1 MNRSSPTSEAL
12 LLFPATLSQAIEIN
26 ENPETETDSVLEM
39 LPYSKLKQKWREQQ
53 QKRQTWVNR
62 AIKCCNCEVTGS
74 AVNKCANNREAMQ
87 ISAPVGRGV
96 SALNIPKDPT
106 SPCLRSVDLQS
117 GIHASTESL
126 AMTILISVVINYR
139 VLKVSD
145 ELWKR
150 FNSLASG
157 IADPAGCLA
166 LANVFYDFLGRI
178 HTLNADFSRR
188 DPYNASLL
196 AGEHEESR
204 GTVMAATVHVYRIHD
219 PEPSVIPRTWLSPQY
234 AYGAHVFRWKE
245 YLFITSNKKP
255 NVSGVQDIS
264 LKGLSDEQGFLHAAA
279 ASRKAPQVVE
289 QAYLEIINNE
299 ELAGEFTAVC
309 DCCDAVMIEYLKI
322 VKTEWL
328 KFAEA
333 FESGLQCLLQT
344 TKEAEVEKALKQLK
358 NCLHI
363 LRDTMGNITHEQQT
377 ENIQHSKSWAL
388 DSLLC
393 LLGDCLGRM
402 EMINWA
408 FDMAKPSKE
417 PYDLL
422 RLRGDLMYIKGRYK
436 QGIEELDE
444 NLARLTANDD
454 AATSTLTGRSTVH
467 QSLLHLCIVLLES
480 QPSIT
485 AHRLRRQLDI
495 MNWQST
501 NWEKT
506 CNESDDLS
514 DDNYLDIAFTL
525 EDLEAFEGIKLTGE
539 MVKEQYTAL
548 MRELRRLAGDI
559 APGVLKSDDFS
570 LTANVILICTGIGVH
585 AVAPQLE
592 DDFYART
599 DFENHAAEL
608 SRSPLY
614 QEKRISSEGAA
625 DELDRII
632 LPLRPN
638 RDPAPSPEI
647 KDSDVS
653 RLPLPERRLGKRL
666 SDGDLSQQKRS
677 KMSEASDFW

>member
-1 MNRSSPTSEAL
+1 
-12 LLFPATLSQAIEIN
+12 
-26 ENPETETDSVLEM
+26 
-39 LPYSKLKQKWREQQ
+39 
-53 QKRQTWVNR
+53 
-62 AIKCCNCEVTGS
+62 
-74 AVNKCANNREAMQ
+74 
-87 ISAPVGRGV
+87 
-96 SALNIPKDPT
+96 
-106 SPCLRSVDLQS
+106 
-117 GIHASTESL
+117 
-126 AMTILISVVINYR
+126 
-139 VLKVSD
+139 
-145 ELWKR
+145 
-150 FNSLASG
+150 
-157 IADPAGCLA
+157 
-166 LANVFYDFLGRI
+166 
-178 HTLNADFSRR
+178 
-188 DPYNASLL
+188 
-196 AGEHEESR
+196 
-204 GTVMAATVHVYRIHD
+204 MAATVHVYRIHD
-219 PEPSVIPRTWLSPQY
+219 PEPSVIPRTGLSPQY

-309 DCCDAVMIEYLKI
+309 DRCDAVMIEYLEI

-363 LRDTMGNITHEQQT
+363 LRDSMGNVTHEQQT
-377 ENIQHSKSWAL
+377 ENIQHPKSWAL

-402 EMINWA
+402 EMIKWA
-408 FDMAKPSKE
+408 FDMAKPSKG

-436 QGIEELDE
+436 QGIGELDE

-454 AATSTLTGRSTVH
+454 AATSTLTGRPTVH

-495 MNWQST
+495 MNWQPT

-514 DDNYLDIAFTL
+514 DDNYLDIALTL
-525 EDLEAFEGIKLTGE
+525 EDLEVFEGIRLTGE

-559 APGVLKSDDFS
+559 APGVPKSDDFS
-570 LTANVILICTGIGVH
+570 LAANVILICTCIGVH

-614 QEKRISSEGAA
+614 REKRISSEGAA

>member
-1 MNRSSPTSEAL
+1 
-12 LLFPATLSQAIEIN
+12 
-26 ENPETETDSVLEM
+26 
-39 LPYSKLKQKWREQQ
+39 
-53 QKRQTWVNR
+53 
-62 AIKCCNCEVTGS
+62 
-74 AVNKCANNREAMQ
+74 
-87 ISAPVGRGV
+87 
-96 SALNIPKDPT
+96 
-106 SPCLRSVDLQS
+106 
-117 GIHASTESL
+117 
-126 AMTILISVVINYR
+126 
-139 VLKVSD
+139 
-145 ELWKR
+145 
-150 FNSLASG
+150 
-157 IADPAGCLA
+157 
-166 LANVFYDFLGRI
+166 
-178 HTLNADFSRR
+178 
-188 DPYNASLL
+188 
-196 AGEHEESR
+196 
-204 GTVMAATVHVYRIHD
+204 MAATVHVYRIHD
-219 PEPSVIPRTWLSPQY
+219 PEPSVIPRTGLSPQY

-309 DCCDAVMIEYLKI
+309 DRCDAVMIEYLEI

-363 LRDTMGNITHEQQT
+363 LRDSMGNVTHEQQT
-377 ENIQHSKSWAL
+377 ENIQHPKSWAL

-402 EMINWA
+402 EMIKWA
-408 FDMAKPSKE
+408 FDMAKPSKG

-436 QGIEELDE
+436 QGIGELDE

-454 AATSTLTGRSTVH
+454 AATSTLV
-467 QSLLHLCIVLLES
+467 
-480 QPSIT
+480 
-485 AHRLRRQLDI
+485 
-495 MNWQST
+495 
-501 NWEKT
+501 
-506 CNESDDLS
+506 
-514 DDNYLDIAFTL
+514 
-525 EDLEAFEGIKLTGE
+525 EDLEAFEGIRLTGE

-559 APGVLKSDDFS
+559 APGVPKSDDFS
-570 LTANVILICTGIGVH
+570 LAANVILICTCIGVH

-614 QEKRISSEGAA
+614 REKRISSEGAA

-666 SDGDLSQQKRS
+666 RVSDLSQQKRS